1 MQRTSVGTELL
12 QVPDKL
18 YIITIIYNSRVEDIR
33 SLDVFLSFKEKYPDT
48 VIMAVDNSV
57 DEAILKSNS
66 ACTLPVEYIPCGG
79 NVGISKAYNIAL
91 NTIKDENFRV
101 MLSDDDTLFSEEY
114 LENMYKA
121 AQLAENKDRLICGLI
136 DTDKGWMS
144 PRSVKTTNAAFPFM
158 LKKPVPGVYKDRN
171 PVNSGLCIPG
181 FLLHK
186 IGGYDERLFLDYVDY
201 LFMDKI
207 RDIGYGEVVLVPGK
221 IHQEFSG
228 FSDNLDSTL
237 KRWEIFRKD
246 FTAYCDITKKSWAYK
261 NYLLARRSLNINAQ
275 KILKRNKS

>member
-1 MQRTSVGTELL
+1 M
-12 QVPDKL
+12 PDKL

-57 DEAILKSNS
+57 DEKILKSNS
-66 ACTLPVEYIPCGG
+66 VCTLPVEYIPCGG
-79 NVGISKAYNIAL
+79 NAGISKAYNIAL
-91 NTIKDENFRV
+91 NTIKDEDFRV

-114 LENMYKA
+114 MENLYKA

-181 FLLHK
+181 FLLRK

-207 RDIGYGEVVLVPGK
+207 RDIGYGEVVIVPGK

-246 FTAYCDITKKSWAYK
+246 FTAYCDITNKSWAYK

-275 KILKRNKS
+275 KILKRNKT